1 MSVIVAVY
9 AFLPTDAKPL
19 GHGRRRIGNEAL
31 RRPLEAANSSCERD
45 QRRLSKPFLA
55 APAPSGLAY
64 RGQRQHTQGAD
75 LIVSEPGLYA
85 TPMSS

>member
-1 MSVIVAVY
+1 MLFYQLMLNRLGTAAVGSG
-9 AFLPTDAKPL
+9 T
-19 GHGRRRIGNEAL
+19 RRCE
-31 RRPLEAANSSCERD
+31 RPLEAANSSCERD

-85 TPMSS
+85 TPMS